1 MWVSYLNK
9 QFQLRGTLKGPGGG
23 QKVFW
28 KHLYRDDNAELT
40 SKISHI
46 LLMFCYDNLLTRTIS
61 IHRKDTQSHCKV
73 PVSLFIECSQ
83 PEIKWWYFVNT
94 CISLYQNLDNIKYLS
109 LMLIRKDSDRGLT
122 YPPPHPSSWPLVSYT
137 PIPRPSLLH
146 TSFIPPPPPLISTHP
161 IGFCIQT

>member
-1 MWVSYLNK
+1 MNELDDTIWYKKTSICLIGTPKNLSRFGWQSNALFNNVSILFE
-9 QFQLRGTLKGPGGG
+9 QTISVERDFKGAGGGGG

-61 IHRKDTQSHCKV
+61 IQRKDTHFKV

-83 PEIKWWYFVNT
+83 PEIK
-94 CISLYQNLDNIKYLS
+94 
-109 LMLIRKDSDRGLT
+109 
-122 YPPPHPSSWPLVSYT
+122 
-137 PIPRPSLLH
+137 
-146 TSFIPPPPPLISTHP
+146 
-161 IGFCIQT
+161 